1 MNLKLRICEP
11 IPTGEGLNKL
21 GEVSP
26 DDANNLLQY
35 FNTLSDANRGE
46 WRLLQ

>member
-1 MNLKLRICEP
+1 M
-11 IPTGEGLNKL
+11 L